1 MEITKVANYFEIKYA
16 QDMDTKIKIAD
27 VKRELESFTG
37 STYAFF
43 KACNL
48 DEKTKSVYIDTL
60 NRFKSAGQVQLDRF
74 QKERKKAELDYVY
87 NNLNIIYNWF
97 KSPEMFKGM
106 PAEVIRTLKSGIAN
120 SFTNIVTKLRELYSL
135 VK

>member
-16 QDMDTKIKIAD
+16 QDMDAKIKIAD
-27 VKRELESFTG
+27 VKRELDVFTD

-43 KACNL
+43 KACTL

-74 QKERKKAELDYVY
+74 QAERKKAELDYVY

-106 PAEVIRTLKSGIAN
+106 PAEVVRTLKSGIVA
-120 SFTNIVTKLRELYSL
+120 SFSKMVPKLKELYSL